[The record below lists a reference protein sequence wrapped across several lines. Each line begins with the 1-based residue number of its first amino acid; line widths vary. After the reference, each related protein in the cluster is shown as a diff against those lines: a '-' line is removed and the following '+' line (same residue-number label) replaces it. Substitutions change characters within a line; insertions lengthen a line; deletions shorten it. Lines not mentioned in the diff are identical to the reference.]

1 MRIVKL
7 ERKVFKMLEK
17 YIPTA
22 WKELLEDEVKK
33 DYFKELDNFLEKEYA
48 TKIIY
53 PKKENI
59 FNALNFVNPESV
71 KVVILG
77 QDPYHE
83 PNQAHGLSFSVQ
95 DGVALPKSLINIYQ
109 ELKDDLG
116 ILPSKSGNLE
126 EWAKQGVLLLNTVL
140 TVENHIANSH
150 KDKGWEKFT
159 AKILEIVLQQNQHKV
174 FVLWGKQAQN
184 TFESV
189 YNNEKRLA
197 VIKTAHPSP
206 LSVYRGFFGSK
217 PFSQINM
224 YLEKKN
230 VKPIDWQL
238 KN

>member
-1 MRIVKL
+1 
-7 ERKVFKMLEK
+7 MLEK
-17 YIPTA
+17 YIPEE
-22 WKELLEDEVKK
+22 WKELLIDEMEK
-33 DYFKELDNFLEKEYA
+33 DYFKELDNFVEKEY
-48 TKIIY
+48 TSKTIY
-53 PKKENI
+53 PAKENI
-59 FNALNFVNPESV
+59 FNALNFVSPEDV

-95 DGVALPKSLINIYQ
+95 DGVALPKSLINIFQ

-116 ILPSKSGNLE
+116 IIPAKSGNLE
-126 EWAKQGVLLLNTVL
+126 AWAKQGVLLLNSVL
-140 TVENHIANSH
+140 TVENHLANSH

-159 AKILEIVLQQNQHKV
+159 AKIIEIVLRQNQNKV

-189 YNNEKRLA
+189 YSNEKRLA

-206 LSVYRGFFGSK
+206 LSAYRGFFGSR

-224 YLEKKN
+224 YLQKKN
-230 VKPIDWQL
+230 IKPIDWQL
-238 KN
+238 